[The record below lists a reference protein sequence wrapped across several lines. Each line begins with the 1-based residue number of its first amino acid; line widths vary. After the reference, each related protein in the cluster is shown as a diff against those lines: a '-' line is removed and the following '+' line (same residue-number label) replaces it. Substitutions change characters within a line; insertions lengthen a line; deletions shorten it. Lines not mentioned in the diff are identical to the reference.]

1 MLIYGTAFH
10 SATVLSEKKVEP
22 DDLLIRQVPGANAIP
37 DHAPDTRELQLSEA
51 VMTRD
56 ITIGGLV
63 RLYSGIIKRT
73 YAGDKPPAS
82 ICPT

>member
-22 DDLLIRQVPGANAIP
+22 DDLLIRHVSGADSIPG
-37 DHAPDTRELQLSEA
+37 HAPEIRELQLSEA

-63 RLYSGIIKRT
+63 RLDSGIIKRT

-82 ICPT
+82 VCPT